1 MFAIGM
7 PNMGELV
14 VIMIIVLIFFGPGR
28 LPDVFKKAGE
38 GIRAFKDASE
48 GKPDATK
55 APVADAAEDDDEYE
69 EVVVRRKKRPKQIET
84 DELDDVVESKTAAKA
99 KRDA

>member
-1 MFAIGM
+1 MFAFGM
-7 PNMGELV
+7 PSGGDWV

-48 GKPDATK
+48 GKPDSRKGASE
-55 APVADAAEDDDEYE
+55 VADDDDEYE
-69 EVVVRRKKRPKQIET
+69 EVVVRRKKKPTQIAA
-84 DELDDVVESKTAAKA
+84 DELDDEVQAKSSAKA
-99 KRDA
+99 KASS

>member
-1 MFAIGM
+1 MFAFGM
-7 PNMGELV
+7 PSGGDWV

-48 GKPDATK
+48 GKPDAK
-55 APVADAAEDDDEYE
+55 KGSSEVAEDDDEYE
-69 EVVVRRKKRPKQIET
+69 EVVVRRKKKPTQIAA
-84 DELDDVVESKTAAKA
+84 DELDDEVATKSSAKA
-99 KRDA
+99 KATS